1 MYRYASIFTY
11 SNAMLAVRTLKT
23 VLAPALI
30 LLPSP
35 NPSVVRDMARDI
47 DSLQRAECEYRGIAA
62 RFDELTRAYILQVYE
77 GGQLLRWQAQPS
89 PYNPETETLVTAVF
103 TAAGPKAAAPVPE
116 LAHLR
121 AHSGVSAGVTWRY
134 SKLAA
139 VRVAPHGDLA
149 RDAMAVFRA
158 TVDGFVERM
167 VYAPAGGAL
176 CAAPAPSAPV
186 LARVE
191 AGAVLLVEE
200 ERAGYVRVRQPPA
213 AAAGWLER
221 RHVRAVEKADGRAH

>member
-1 MYRYASIFTY
+1 
-11 SNAMLAVRTLKT
+11 MLAARTLKT
-23 VLAPALI
+23 ILAPALV

-47 DSLQRAECEYRGIAA
+47 DDLQRAECEYRGIAA
-62 RFDELTRAYILQVYE
+62 SFDELTRAYILQAYE
-77 GGQLLRWQAQPS
+77 DGQLLRWQAQPS

-103 TAAGPKAAAPVPE
+103 TAAGPKASAPVPE

-121 AHSGVSAGVTWRY
+121 TQSGLTGAGITWRY

-149 RDAMAVFRA
+149 HDAMAVFRA
-158 TVDGFVERM
+158 TVDDFVERM
-167 VYAPAGGAL
+167 VYAPTGGVL
-176 CAAPAPSAPV
+176 RAAPVPSAPV
-186 LARVE
+186 LTRVE

-213 AAAGWLER
+213 SAAGWLER
-221 RHVRAVEKADGRAH
+221 TQVLAVEETAQ

>member
-1 MYRYASIFTY
+1 
-11 SNAMLAVRTLKT
+11 MLAARIFKT
-23 VLAPALI
+23 ALAPALV

-47 DSLQRAECEYRGIAA
+47 DGLQRAECEYRGIAA
-62 RFDELTRAYILQVYE
+62 SFDELTRAYILQAYE
-77 GGQLLRWQAQPS
+77 DGQLLRWQAQPS

-103 TAAGPKAAAPVPE
+103 TAAGPKTSAPLPE

-121 AHSGVSAGVTWRY
+121 AQSGSAGAGITWRY
-134 SKLAA
+134 SRLAA
-139 VRVAPHGDLA
+139 VRIEPHGDLA

-158 TVDGFVERM
+158 TIDDFVERM
-167 VYAPAGGAL
+167 VYAPDGGAL
-176 CAAPAPSAPV
+176 RADPTPNAPV

-200 ERAGYVRVRQPPA
+200 EQAGYVRVRQPPA
-213 AAAGWLER
+213 TAAGWLER
-221 RHVRAVEKADGRAH
+221 KHVRVVEKTDERDY

>member
-1 MYRYASIFTY
+1 
-11 SNAMLAVRTLKT
+11 MLAARIFKT
-23 VLAPALI
+23 VLAPALV

-47 DSLQRAECEYRGIAA
+47 DDLQRAECEYRGIVA

-77 GGQLLRWQAQPS
+77 DGQLLRWQAQPS

-103 TAAGPKAAAPVPE
+103 TTAGPKASAPLPE

-121 AHSGVSAGVTWRY
+121 AQSGAAGAGITWRY
-134 SKLAA
+134 SRLAA

-149 RDAMAVFRA
+149 RDAIAVFRA
-158 TVDGFVERM
+158 TVDELCRAHGVRTRRRR
-167 VYAPAGGAL
+167 VCAL
-176 CAAPAPSAPV
+176 PLTPNAPV
-186 LARVE
+186 MARIE

-213 AAAGWLER
+213 TEAGWLER
-221 RHVRAVEKADGRAH
+221 GQVRAVEEADGRDH

>member
-1 MYRYASIFTY
+1 
-11 SNAMLAVRTLKT
+11 MLAARIFKA

-35 NPSVVRDMARDI
+35 NPGVVRDMARDI
-47 DSLQRAECEYRGIAA
+47 DALQRAECEYRGISA
-62 RFDELTRAYILQVYE
+62 RFDELTRAYILQAYE
-77 GGQLLRWQAQPS
+77 DGQLVRWQAQPS

-103 TAAGPKAAAPVPE
+103 IAAGPKASAPLPE
-116 LAHLR
+116 RVHLR
-121 AHSGVSAGVTWRY
+121 AQHGAAGAGVTWRY

-139 VRVAPHGDLA
+139 IRVAPHGDLA

-167 VYAPAGGAL
+167 VYAPTGGAL
-176 CAAPAPSAPV
+176 RTAPTPSAPV
-186 LARVE
+186 LTHVN

-213 AAAGWLER
+213 SAVGWLER
-221 RHVRAVEKADGRAH
+221 KHVRVVEKADGRDH

>member
-1 MYRYASIFTY
+1 MYIP
-11 SNAMLAVRTLKT
+11 NMLAARIFKT
-23 VLAPALI
+23 VLAPALV

-35 NPSVVRDMARDI
+35 NPSVVRDMDRDI
-47 DSLQRAECEYRGIAA
+47 DALQRAECEYRGIVA
-62 RFDELTRAYILQVYE
+62 RFDELTRAYILQAYE
-77 GGQLLRWQAQPS
+77 DGQLLRWQAQPS

-103 TAAGPKAAAPVPE
+103 TAAGPKASAPLPE

-121 AHSGVSAGVTWRY
+121 AQSGAGAGVTWRY

-139 VRVAPHGDLA
+139 VRIAPHGDLA

-158 TVDGFVERM
+158 TVDDFVERM
-167 VYAPAGGAL
+167 VYAPAGGEL
-176 CAAPAPSAPV
+176 RAAPDPNAPV
-186 LARVE
+186 LAHVE

-213 AAAGWLER
+213 TAAGWLER
-221 RHVRAVEKADGRAH
+221 KQVRVVEKADGRDY

>member
-1 MYRYASIFTY
+1 MYIP
-11 SNAMLAVRTLKT
+11 NMLAARIFKT
-23 VLAPALI
+23 VLAPALV

-35 NPSVVRDMARDI
+35 NPSVVRDMDRDI
-47 DSLQRAECEYRGIAA
+47 NSLQRAECEYRGIVA
-62 RFDELTRAYILQVYE
+62 RFDELTRAYILQAYKD
-77 GGQLLRWQAQPS
+77 GQLLRWQAQPS

-103 TAAGPKAAAPVPE
+103 TTAGPKASAPLPE

-121 AHSGVSAGVTWRY
+121 AQSGTAGAGVTWRY

-158 TVDGFVERM
+158 TVDDFVERM
-167 VYAPAGGAL
+167 VYAPTGGVL
-176 CAAPAPSAPV
+176 RTAPTPSAPA
-186 LARVE
+186 LARIE

-213 AAAGWLER
+213 TAAGWLER
-221 RHVRAVEKADGRAH
+221 KHVRVVEKADGRDH

>member
-1 MYRYASIFTY
+1 
-11 SNAMLAVRTLKT
+11 MLAARTLRT
-23 VLAPALI
+23 VLAPTLV

-35 NPSVVRDMARDI
+35 NPSVVRDMDRDI
-47 DSLQRAECEYRGIAA
+47 STLQRAECEYRGIAA
-62 RFDELTRAYILQVYE
+62 SFDELTRAYILQVYE
-77 GGQLLRWQAQPS
+77 DGQLLRWQAQPS

-103 TAAGPKAAAPVPE
+103 AAAGPKASAPLPE

-121 AHSGVSAGVTWRY
+121 TQSGAGAGVTWRY

-149 RDAMAVFRA
+149 RDALAVFRA

-167 VYAPAGGAL
+167 VYAPAGGVL
-176 CAAPAPSAPV
+176 RTAPDPSAPV
-186 LARVE
+186 LARVD
-191 AGAVLLVEE
+191 AGAVLLIEE

-213 AAAGWLER
+213 TAAGWLER
-221 RHVRAVEKADGRAH
+221 KHVRVVEKADGRDH

>member
-1 MYRYASIFTY
+1 
-11 SNAMLAVRTLKT
+11 MLAARIFKTL
-23 VLAPALI
+23 LAPALV

-35 NPSVVRDMARDI
+35 NPGVVRDMARDI
-47 DSLQRAECEYRGIAA
+47 DALQRAECEYRGIAA

-77 GGQLLRWQAQPS
+77 DGQLLRWQAQPS

-103 TAAGPKAAAPVPE
+103 TAAGPKASAPVPE

-121 AHSGVSAGVTWRY
+121 AQSEAAAGITYRY

-139 VRVAPHGDLA
+139 VRVAPHDDLA

-158 TVDGFVERM
+158 TIDGFIERM
-167 VYAPAGGAL
+167 VYAPTGGAL
-176 CAAPAPSAPV
+176 RATPAPSAPV

-191 AGAVLLVEE
+191 AGAILLAEE

-213 AAAGWLER
+213 AAAGWLEQGQ
-221 RHVRAVEKADGRAH
+221 VRAVEKADGRDY

>member
-1 MYRYASIFTY
+1 MYIP
-11 SNAMLAVRTLKT
+11 NMLAARIFKT
-23 VLAPALI
+23 VLAPALV

-35 NPSVVRDMARDI
+35 NPSVVRDMDRDI
-47 DSLQRAECEYRGIAA
+47 NSLQRAECEYRGIVA
-62 RFDELTRAYILQVYE
+62 RFDELTRAYILQAYE
-77 GGQLLRWQAQPS
+77 DGQLLRWQAQPS

-103 TAAGPKAAAPVPE
+103 TAAGPKASAPLPE

-121 AHSGVSAGVTWRY
+121 AQSGSAGAGITWRY

-149 RDAMAVFRA
+149 HDAMAVFRA
-158 TVDGFVERM
+158 TVDDFVERM
-167 VYAPAGGAL
+167 VYAPTGGVL
-176 CAAPAPSAPV
+176 RTAPTPSAPV
-186 LARVE
+186 LARIE

-213 AAAGWLER
+213 TAAGWLER
-221 RHVRAVEKADGRAH
+221 KHVRVVEKADGRDH

>member
-1 MYRYASIFTY
+1 MYIP
-11 SNAMLAVRTLKT
+11 NMLAARIFKT
-23 VLAPALI
+23 VLAPALV

-35 NPSVVRDMARDI
+35 NPSVVRDMDRDI
-47 DSLQRAECEYRGIAA
+47 DALQRAECEYRGIVA
-62 RFDELTRAYILQVYE
+62 RFDELTRAYILQAYE
-77 GGQLLRWQAQPS
+77 DGQLLRWQAQPS

-103 TAAGPKAAAPVPE
+103 TAAGPKASAPLPE

-121 AHSGVSAGVTWRY
+121 AQSGAGAGVTWRY

-139 VRVAPHGDLA
+139 VRIAPHGDLA

-158 TVDGFVERM
+158 TVDDFVERM
-167 VYAPAGGAL
+167 VYAPTGGVL
-176 CAAPAPSAPV
+176 RTAPTPSAPV
-186 LARVE
+186 LARIE

-213 AAAGWLER
+213 TAAGWLER
-221 RHVRAVEKADGRAH
+221 KQVRVVEKADGRDY

>member
-1 MYRYASIFTY
+1 
-11 SNAMLAVRTLKT
+11 MLAARIFKT
-23 VLAPALI
+23 ALAPALV

-35 NPSVVRDMARDI
+35 NPGVVRDMARDI
-47 DSLQRAECEYRGIAA
+47 DDLQRAECEYRGIVA
-62 RFDELTRAYILQVYE
+62 RFDELTRAYILQAYKD
-77 GGQLLRWQAQPS
+77 GQLLRWQAQPS

-103 TAAGPKAAAPVPE
+103 TAAGPKASAPLPE

-121 AHSGVSAGVTWRY
+121 AQSGTAGTGVTWRY

-139 VRVAPHGDLA
+139 VRIAPHGDLA

-158 TVDGFVERM
+158 TVDDFVERM
-167 VYAPAGGAL
+167 VYAPTGGVL
-176 CAAPAPSAPV
+176 RTAPTPSAPV
-186 LARVE
+186 LARIE

-213 AAAGWLER
+213 TAAGWLER
-221 RHVRAVEKADGRAH
+221 KHVRVVEKADGRDH

>member
-1 MYRYASIFTY
+1 
-11 SNAMLAVRTLKT
+11 MLAARIFKT
-23 VLAPALI
+23 VLAPALV

-35 NPSVVRDMARDI
+35 NPSVERDMARDI
-47 DSLQRAECEYRGIAA
+47 DGLQRAECEYRGIVA

-77 GGQLLRWQAQPS
+77 DGELLRWQAQPS

-103 TAAGPKAAAPVPE
+103 TAAGPKASAPVPE

-121 AHSGVSAGVTWRY
+121 PQSRADAGITWRY

-149 RDAMAVFRA
+149 RDAIAVFRA
-158 TVDGFVERM
+158 TVDSFVERM
-167 VYAPAGGAL
+167 VYAPGGGAL
-176 CAAPAPSAPV
+176 RAAPDPSAPV
-186 LARVE
+186 LARIE

-213 AAAGWLER
+213 SEIGWLER
-221 RHVRAVEKADGRAH
+221 GQVLAVEEADGRDY